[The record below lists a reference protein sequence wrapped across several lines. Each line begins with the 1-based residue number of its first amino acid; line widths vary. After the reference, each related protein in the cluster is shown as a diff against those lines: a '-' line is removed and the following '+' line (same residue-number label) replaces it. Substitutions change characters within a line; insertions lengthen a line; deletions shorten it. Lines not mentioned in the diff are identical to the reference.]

1 MVVIVNT
8 TKYTIET
15 DLSKNDKKGKNIPTN
30 KWHTLN

>member
-15 DLSKNDKKGKNIPTN
+15 DLSKNDKKGK
-30 KWHTLN
+30 KHTYKQMAHT